1 MKRIFAALLVGA
13 LLAGCASSGHRAPVV
28 ERGRASGKNV
38 EKSAASEKDWRPRV
52 HVVQK
57 GDTLFAI
64 AFNYG
69 LDPRE
74 LAELNG
80 IKDPNLIQIGQQ
92 IKLFPEAAVAPVTP
106 AAPVAANR
114 AATSLVKEQPKLV
127 KYPYSAAAVAKA
139 EAVQGD
145 SERAVVKVDAKP
157 ESKPEPKTES
167 KVEAKPDARVAAKP
181 EAEGP
186 PAGGEDA
193 LEWSMPT
200 QGKLIGGFSESDNRK
215 GIDIA
220 GRLDQPIYA
229 SAPGKVVYSGNGLR
243 GYGKLLIIKHNKT
256 YLSAYA
262 HNDKLLVKEGDTVIR
277 GQKIA
282 EMGSSD
288 SDQVKL
294 HFEVRRL
301 GKPVDP
307 ANYLPLSK
315 P

>member
-1 MKRIFAALLVGA
+1 MKRIFAGLLVA
-13 LLAGCASSGHRAPVV
+13 TLLAGCASSGHRAPVA
-28 ERGRASGKNV
+28 ERGAAGTKNV
-38 EKSAASEKDWRPRV
+38 KEPVTEKSTDKDWRPRV
-52 HVVQK
+52 YVVQK

-80 IKDPNLIQIGQQ
+80 IQDPNLIQVGQQ
-92 IKLFPEAAVAPVTP
+92 IKLFP
-106 AAPVAANR
+106 
-114 AATSLVKEQPKLV
+114 AATGTAVETRPAQSLVKDQPKVV
-127 KYPYSAAAVAKA
+127 KYPYSEAAVAKA
-139 EAVQGD
+139 EAVQG
-145 SERAVVKVDAKP
+145 
-157 ESKPEPKTES
+157 ESPRVPVLA
-167 KVEAKPDARVAAKP
+167 KVEAKPELKSEAKP
-181 EAEGP
+181 EAKPEAQAGSQ
-186 PAGGEDA
+186 AGGEDA

-200 QGKLIGGFSESDNRK
+200 QGKLISGFSEADNRK

-220 GRLDQPIYA
+220 GKLDQPIYA
-229 SAPGKVVYSGNGLR
+229 SAPGKVVYSGSGLR

-262 HNDKLLVKEGDTVIR
+262 HNDKLLVKEGDMVTR

-282 EMGSSD
+282 EMGNSD

-307 ANYLPLSK
+307 ANYLPLGK

>member
-1 MKRIFAALLVGA
+1 MKRIFAGLFLASV
-13 LLAGCASSGHRAPVV
+13 LAGCASSGKHAPVV
-28 ERGRASGKNV
+28 ERGTAAKTGKAPAG
-38 EKSAASEKDWRPRV
+38 KSTDKDGRPKV

-57 GDTLFAI
+57 GDTLYAI

-74 LAELNG
+74 LAEQNN
-80 IKDPNLIQIGQQ
+80 IQDPNLIQVGQQ
-92 IKLFPEAAVAPVTP
+92 LNLVTGSAAPRPAAVVES
-106 AAPVAANR
+106 R
-114 AATSLVKEQPKLV
+114 AAISSLVKDQPKVV
-127 KYPYSAAAVAKA
+127 KYPYSEAAVAQA
-139 EAVQGD
+139 EAAQSGSTPVPAKLD
-145 SERAVVKVDAKP
+145 TKPKP
-157 ESKPEPKTES
+157 EVR
-167 KVEAKPDARVAAKP
+167 VEAKPDNKVESVA
-181 EAEGP
+181 EAG
-186 PAGGEDA
+186 ADDA

-200 QGKLIGGFSESDNRK
+200 QGKLIGSFSEADNRK
-215 GIDIA
+215 GVDIA
-220 GRLDQPIYA
+220 GKLGQAVFA
-229 SAPGKVVYSGNGLR
+229 SAPGKVVYSGSGLR

-262 HNDKLLVKEGDTVIR
+262 HNDQLLVKEGETVTR

-282 EMGSSD
+282 EMGNSD

-307 ANYLPLSK
+307 ANYLSLNK

>member
-1 MKRIFAALLVGA
+1 MKRIFAGLLV
-13 LLAGCASSGHRAPVV
+13 LSVLAGCASSGKHAPVV
-28 ERGRASGKNV
+28 ERGTVAKPA
-38 EKSAASEKDWRPRV
+38 KASAAKSTDKDGRPKV

-57 GDTLFAI
+57 GDTLYAI

-74 LAELNG
+74 LAEQNN
-80 IKDPNLIQIGQQ
+80 IQDPNLIQVGQQ
-92 IKLFPEAAVAPVTP
+92 LNLVAGSAAPRPAAVVES
-106 AAPVAANR
+106 R
-114 AATSLVKEQPKLV
+114 AVQSTVKDQPKVV
-127 KYPYSAAAVAKA
+127 KYPYSEAAVAQA
-139 EAVQGD
+139 EAAQSGSTPVL
-145 SERAVVKVDAKP
+145 AKVDAKP
-157 ESKPEPKTES
+157 
-167 KVEAKPDARVAAKP
+167 KP
-181 EAEGP
+181 EARVEVKADTKVESVAE
-186 PAGGEDA
+186 AGADDV

-200 QGKLIGGFSESDNRK
+200 QGKLIGSFSEADNRK
-215 GIDIA
+215 GVDIA
-220 GRLDQPIYA
+220 GKLGQAVFA
-229 SAPGKVVYSGNGLR
+229 SAPGKVVYSGSGLR

-262 HNDKLLVKEGDTVIR
+262 HNDQLLVKEGDSVTR

-307 ANYLPLSK
+307 ANYLSLNK

>member
-1 MKRIFAALLVGA
+1 MKRIFAVITVAG

-28 ERGRASGKNV
+28 ERGAAPKAAPAAA
-38 EKSAASEKDWRPRV
+38 KSQPKEKDWRPRV

-57 GDTLFAI
+57 GDTLYAI

-74 LAELNG
+74 LAEQNG
-80 IKDPNLIQIGQQ
+80 IQDPNLIQVGQQ
-92 IKLFPEAAVAPVTP
+92 ISLFGNAARTESRPAQAQPKELVKDQPRVSKYAYSEKAVARAEASQAEP
-106 AAPVAANR
+106 AAR
-114 AATSLVKEQPKLV
+114 A
-127 KYPYSAAAVAKA
+127 
-139 EAVQGD
+139 
-145 SERAVVKVDAKP
+145 
-157 ESKPEPKTES
+157 
-167 KVEAKPDARVAAKP
+167 EAKPRAEVKP
-181 EAEGP
+181 EVKAEP
-186 PAGGEDA
+186 QSVDSGEDA
-193 LEWSMPT
+193 LEWSMPA
-200 QGKLIGGFSESDNRK
+200 QGRLISGFSEADNRK

-220 GRLDQPIYA
+220 GKLGQPVFA
-229 SAPGKVVYSGNGLR
+229 SAPGKVVYSGSGLR

-262 HNDKLLVKEGDTVIR
+262 HNDQLLVKEGETVSR

-288 SDQVKL
+288 ADQVKL

-315 P
+315 S